1 MRQDLNEE
9 IVKEAV
15 KNGWI
20 IVEGKC
26 ICDPRSFTKDNFTVW
41 RCIHS
46 GEVSWAKA
54 ILIDGRY
61 REHTYNAELSFQL
74 GV

>member
-1 MRQDLNEE
+1 MRQDLDKE
-9 IVKEAV
+9 ITKKAV
-15 KNGWI
+15 EKGWT
-20 IVEGKC
+20 IVEGKYVG
-26 ICDPRSFTKDNFTVW
+26 DPRSFTKDNFTVW

-61 REHTYNAELSFQL
+61 REHTYNSELSFQL
-74 GV
+74 EV